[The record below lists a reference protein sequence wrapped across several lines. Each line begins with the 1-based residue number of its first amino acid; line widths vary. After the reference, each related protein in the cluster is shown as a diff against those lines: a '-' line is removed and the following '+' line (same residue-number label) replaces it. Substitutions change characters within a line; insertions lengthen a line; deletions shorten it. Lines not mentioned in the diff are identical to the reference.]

1 MGLILGILVLL
12 FVVLAFWFVAF
23 AVSAIALYLS
33 FGIVNAI
40 IRVIYQELQFRND
53 VKIKKE
59 IEKRQTLEKVG
70 V

>member
-23 AVSAIALYLS
+23 AASAIALYLS

-40 IRVIYQELQFRND
+40 IRVIYQELQFRKD

>member
-40 IRVIYQELQFRND
+40 IRVVYQELQFRKD

>member
-23 AVSAIALYLS
+23 AASAIALYLS
-33 FGIVNAI
+33 FGIINAI
-40 IRVIYQELQFRND
+40 IRVIYQELQFRKD

>member
-40 IRVIYQELQFRND
+40 IRVIYQELQFRKD

>member
-23 AVSAIALYLS
+23 AASAIALYLS
-33 FGIVNAI
+33 FGIINAI
-40 IRVIYQELQFRND
+40 IRVIYQELQFRKD

-59 IEKRQTLEKVG
+59 LEKRQNLGKMG